1 MTILTRITAGLL
13 ATTCLAGAA
22 AAQTELSLWY
32 HGAGNEVERNILAGI
47 VDDFNASQTDWK
59 VSIEQF
65 PQAAYNDSV
74 TAAALSGELPDI
86 LDVDGP
92 IMPNWAWAGYL
103 APLTI
108 DPAKLDGFLPG
119 RDRQVGRQG
128 LFGRLLGRGARGLR
142 AEVGAR
148 GERHPHPDAGQ
159 ALDRRG
165 VQRDPRQAQ
174 GDRQVRVSAQHRHG
188 RQGRVV
194 SLRLPA
200 LPAGASAATSS
211 TARRYQT
218 AEGVLNGDDAVEVG
232 RVVPGPRQGRHGA
245 RHLAEPRRPPERLR
259 RRQVRAELDRQL
271 AGALHASRSSATT
284 CCSCRR
290 PTSATGRR
298 SARPRGSSRCR
309 PRAQHQDG
317 ANAFIEFAL
326 QDKYFTA
333 FSDGIGL
340 IPPTRSA
347 AEASK
352 YYAPG
357 KPMEVF
363 YDLCEKQGMLRPVTP
378 GYVVQ
383 SKVFQKVAA
392 DIADG
397 ADVATV
403 LDTAVDEID
412 ADIKNNQGYG
422 HSEHGWARGQTV
434 TDLQG

>member
-1 MTILTRITAGLL
+1 MTLLSRITAGLL
-13 ATTCLAGAA
+13 ASTCLAGTA

-32 HGAGNEVERNILAGI
+32 HGAGNEVERNILTGI
-47 VDDFNASQTDWK
+47 VDDFNGSQADWK
-59 VSIEQF
+59 VVIEQF

-108 DPAKLDGFLPG
+108 DPAKLEGFLPG
-119 RDRQVGRQG
+119 VVGRWNDQVYSVG
-128 LFGRLLGRGARGLR
+128 FWDAALAMFARKSVLEENGIRIPTLD
-142 AEVGAR
+142 APWT
-148 GERHPHPDAGQ
+148 GEEFDEILVTLQETGKYEFPLNMGMADKGEWYPYAFLPFLWSSGGD
-159 ALDRRG
+159 LVDR
-165 VQRDPRQAQ
+165 
-174 GDRQVRVSAQHRHG
+174 
-188 RQGRVV
+188 
-194 SLRLPA
+194 
-200 LPAGASAATSS
+200 S
-211 TARRYQT
+211 TYQT
-218 AEGVLNGDDAVEVG
+218 AEGALNGDAAIEWGDWFQSLFVREL
-232 RVVPGPRQGRHGA
+232 VPGTSQSLADHQNGFAEGKYALNWTGNWLALSSLEKFGDDLLFLPAPDFGQGGKIGA
-245 RHLAEPRRPPERLR
+245 
-259 RRQVRAELDRQL
+259 
-271 AGALHASRSSATT
+271 ASWQFAVSAK
-284 CCSCRR
+284 SE
-290 PTSATGRR
+290 
-298 SARPRGSSRCR
+298 
-309 PRAQHQDG
+309 HQDG

-340 IPPTRSA
+340 IPPTRAS

-357 KPMEVF
+357 KPMEIF
-363 YDLCEKQGMLRPVTP
+363 YDLSEKQGMLRPVTP

-383 SKVFQKVAA
+383 SQVFQKAAA

-412 ADIKNNQGYG
+412 ADIENNQGYG
-422 HSEHGWARGQTV
+422 HK
-434 TDLQG
+434 